1 MDFSEYLRHTRL
13 FYGLTQKQFAEILG
27 YKQSTIS
34 DVENKRKNASDR
46 LRAAIARQYP
56 KTPEFER
63 FLCEIKQRGE

>member
-1 MDFSEYLRHTRL
+1 MDFSDYLRFTRL
-13 FYGLTQKQFAEILG
+13 FYGLTQRDFAEKLG
-27 YKQSTIS
+27 FKQSTIS

-63 FLCEIKQRGE
+63 FLYEIKGASK